1 MKHSTAI
8 KYRQHLNSL
17 IAPLNDED
25 ALEMTELFPMWSL
38 KAYSIGDR
46 VQYDEKLYKC
56 VQAHTAQSDWAP
68 DITPNLWTRVSVDE
82 YPEWIQP
89 TGAQDAYMMG
99 DKVTHNGLRW
109 ISDLDYNVYEPV
121 AGGFWHNIE

>member
-1 MKHSTAI
+1 MKRSTAI

-38 KAYSIGDR
+38 KAYIIGDR
-46 VQYDEKLYKC
+46 IQYDEKLYKC
-56 VQAHTAQSDWAP
+56 VQAHTAQSDWTP

-82 YPEWIQP
+82 FPEWVQP
-89 TGAQDAYMMG
+89 TGAQDAYRLG
-99 DKVTHNGLRW
+99 DKVSHIGKHW
-109 ISDLDYNVYEPV
+109 QSEIDYNTYAPGVYGWREV
-121 AGGFWHNIE
+121 

>member
-56 VQAHTAQSDWAP
+56 VQAHTAQSDWTP

-82 YPEWIQP
+82 YPEWVQP
-89 TGAQDAYMMG
+89 TGAQDAYRLG
-99 DKVTHNGLRW
+99 DKVSHLDKHW
-109 ISDLDYNVYEPV
+109 QSEIDYNTYEPSV
-121 AGGFWHNIE
+121 YGWGQIE

>member
-89 TGAQDAYMMG
+89 TGAQDAYRLG
-99 DKVTHNGLRW
+99 DKVSHLNKHW
-109 ISDLDYNVYEPV
+109 ISDIDYNTYEPSV
-121 AGGFWHNIE
+121 FGWTEQ

>member
-1 MKHSTAI
+1 MKRSTAI

-46 VQYDEKLYKC
+46 IQYDEKLYKC
-56 VQAHTAQSDWAP
+56 VQAHTAQSDWTP
-68 DITPNLWTRVSVDE
+68 DITPNLWTRVSIDE
-82 YPEWIQP
+82 FPEWVQP
-89 TGAQDAYMMG
+89 TGAQDAYRLG
-99 DKVTHNGLRW
+99 DKVSHIGKHW
-109 ISDLDYNVYEPV
+109 ISEIDYNTYAPSVYGWREV
-121 AGGFWHNIE
+121 

>member
-1 MKHSTAI
+1 MRRHTAI

-56 VQAHTAQSDWAP
+56 VQAHTAQSDWTP

-82 YPEWIQP
+82 FPEWVQP
-89 TGAQDAYMMG
+89 TGAQDAYRLG
-99 DKVTHNGLRW
+99 DKVSHIGKHW
-109 ISDLDYNVYEPV
+109 QSEIDYNTYVPSVY
-121 AGGFWHNIE
+121 GWIEV